1 MILQTTYRN
10 FERSDR
16 FEELVA
22 GEAKKLER
30 RHRRIVSCR
39 VLIERPHQRRG
50 APFHVRIDLGIPG
63 EELVISHTPNP
74 PVLISEEEVTRL
86 ERPPDVAAIYK
97 SGQRAVRDAFRK
109 AERRLLDHVHR
120 KAAG

>member
-10 FERSDR
+10 FERSSRLDV
-16 FEELVA
+16 LVA
-22 GEAKKLER
+22 AEAAKLER

-63 EELVISHTPNP
+63 EELVISHFPHP
-74 PVLISEEEVTRL
+74 PALLSEEETTRL
-86 ERPPDVAAIYK
+86 EEPSDLAAIYK
-97 SGQRAVRDAFRK
+97 DGQRAVRDAFRK

-120 KAAG
+120 RTAG

>member
-16 FEELVA
+16 FEALVT

-39 VLIERPHQRRG
+39 VLIERPHQRGG
-50 APFHVRIDLGIPG
+50 APFHVRIDLGVPG
-63 EELVISHTPNP
+63 DELVISHTPTP
-74 PVLISEEEVTRL
+74 PVVLTEEETARL
-86 ERPPDVAAIYK
+86 RGPSELAAIYK

-120 KAAG
+120 KTAG

>member
-10 FERSDR
+10 FDRSDR
-16 FEELVA
+16 FDALVA
-22 GEAKKLER
+22 NEAAKLEK
-30 RHRRIVSCR
+30 RHQRIVSCR

-74 PVLISEEEVTRL
+74 PALLSDEETTRL
-86 ERPPDVAAIYK
+86 EKPSELAAIYK
-97 SGQRAVRDAFRK
+97 DGQRAVRDAFRK
-109 AERRLLDHVHR
+109 AERRLLDHMHR
-120 KAAG
+120 KTPG